1 VGRLTFHALRA
12 DRVKFNPNSHQ
23 NACSLS
29 ADDLSLPS
37 TDLFLWRFLMIYWIY
52 LVIAILTEVVGTTMM
67 KVSQGLTRL
76 VPSVTMFVMYAISF
90 VFMAFALKKLEVS
103 TAYAIWSGLGT
114 AAIAAIG
121 IIWFQESL
129 NAAKV
134 VGTGL
139 VIAGVILLNIKA

>member
-1 VGRLTFHALRA
+1 
-12 DRVKFNPNSHQ
+12 
-23 NACSLS
+23 
-29 ADDLSLPS
+29 
-37 TDLFLWRFLMIYWIY
+37 MIYWIY

-129 NAAKV
+129 SAAKV